1 MALTSRSR
9 KWSFAIGDVNHSIE
23 ARIESRG
30 IAITL
35 TIWADGEVQVQKKA
49 SDLAEL
55 WGEYPLRIE
64 QCACA
69 VRAFRK
75 GALGVATDFELRV
88 ESQVIAEGDHPTIEC
103 PEPEPVQS
111 ESPAPESHTQA
122 APASRG
128 HAVPTIPVLPAKCSN
143 CGVALAM
150 DEVRWVGPLTAKCPY
165 CGTNVPIEWR
175 RIGE

>member
-9 KWSFAIGDVNHSIE
+9 NWSFAIGDVNHSIG

-30 IAITL
+30 VAITL
-35 TIWADGEVQVQKKA
+35 TISADGEAQVQKKA

-55 WGEYPLRIE
+55 WGDYPIYIE
-64 QCACA
+64 QCTCA

-88 ESQVIAEGDHPTIEC
+88 EGQMIAEGDHPTIEC
-103 PEPEPVQS
+103 PEPESRQS
-111 ESPAPESHTQA
+111 EGPAPESQIQA
-122 APASRG
+122 ALASEG
-128 HAVPTIPVLPAKCSN
+128 HAVPTIPVLPTKCPN
-143 CGVALAM
+143 CGGALAM
-150 DEVRWVGPLTAKCPY
+150 DEVRWVGPLTARCPY